1 MVQKNILPTKFKKL
15 MKRKKRKKMRQK
27 SVLESIKEQKFNDM
41 KRII

>member
-1 MVQKNILPTKFKKL
+1 MVQKTVLPTTFKKV

-27 SVLESIKEQKFNDM
+27 CLDANLKEQKFNDM